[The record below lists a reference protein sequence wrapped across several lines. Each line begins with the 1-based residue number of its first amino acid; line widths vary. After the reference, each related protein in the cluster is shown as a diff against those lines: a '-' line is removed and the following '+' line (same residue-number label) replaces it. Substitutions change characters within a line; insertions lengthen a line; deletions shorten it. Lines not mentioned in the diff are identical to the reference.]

1 MLHESKTVMGID
13 FDQKIASPFIL
24 RLDLANCMF
33 GHTEPEPTDWW
44 ALLCLLDSL
53 YNDPVPPSTNQF
65 CWKKNQFRHTPHIV
79 KYQMVSLYN
88 SSFHNALLI
97 STESFLFLRLIWW
110 VTHSILGLLQL
121 IFCVQ
126 VSNSLFGT
134 GRRSNTKNLVF
145 ETLPLVF
152 GLDLPSCS
160 SPSLFITT
168 PWHQLM
174 FQKWRS
180 SNHHHANYFL

>member
-1 MLHESKTVMGID
+1 
-13 FDQKIASPFIL
+13 
-24 RLDLANCMF
+24 MF
-33 GHTEPEPTDWW
+33 GHSEPEPTDWW

-79 KYQMVSLYN
+79 KYQMVSFYN
-88 SSFHNALLI
+88 SSFHNALLV

-160 SPSLFITT
+160 SPSLFNTT
-168 PWHQLM
+168 PQPGVSLSKLES
-174 FQKWRS
+174 FIK
-180 SNHHHANYFL
+180 ANFRGLGFL